1 MLEQLDVGVVRYCS
15 LVKVVQL
22 RLSCCADRSRVEV
35 EGDADE
41 KRREDEEFRRENR
54 VYILHFS
61 SSVLNE
67 SQQAA
72 IAVVAYGICQKV

>member
-41 KRREDEEFRRENR
+41 KRREEKTRNSGERTEFIS
-54 VYILHFS
+54 YIS
-61 SSVLNE
+61 
-67 SQQAA
+67 AA
-72 IAVVAYGICQKV
+72 VC